1 MFSFA
6 KYFNK
11 IKLNMKKLFTVAA
24 ISIFAISTYAQDDK
38 VGGYKPCEGSV
49 TTEVGLTGGLN
60 TTSYNLDNGT
70 LGAAPMLRFRYFLK
84 EDLGLRLGFSAFR
97 NASESTP
104 TSTLVTSPT
113 PTAPTPNPTSTTTF
127 NRQSSFDVNIGVEKH
142 FAGSDRL
149 STYAGAD
156 LVFGTSG
163 NNFEITGSPSGDN
176 TKIKNAN
183 GQIVFPAAPGDA
195 PGIPIN
201 STPTLFAET
210 YFGLRLVTG
219 ADYYIAKK
227 LYLGVEVGLA
237 FLSVNQKD
245 SVTSTQ
251 KTNAGI
257 VSTSEL
263 TRTPDSSGFQFSPRL
278 TGGVRLGYQF

>member
-1 MFSFA
+1 
-6 KYFNK
+6 
-11 IKLNMKKLFTVAA
+11 MKKLFTVAA

-70 LGAAPMLRFRYFLK
+70 LGATPMLRFRYFLK

-97 NASESTP
+97 NASEGTP
-104 TSTLVTSPT
+104 TTTVV
-113 PTAPTPNPTSTTTF
+113 TAPTPTPPPANPNTTTTF
-127 NRQSSFDVNIGVEKH
+127 DRQSSFDMNIGVEKH

-163 NNFEITGSPSGDN
+163 NNNESTNNPSGN
-176 TKIKNAN
+176 YVKQKNSNAGN
-183 GQIVFPAAPGDA
+183 L
-195 PGIPIN
+195 
-201 STPTLFAET
+201 SAET
-210 YFGLRLVTG
+210 YFGLRVVTG

-237 FLSVNQKD
+237 FLSVSQKE
-245 SVTSTQ
+245 SVISTQTTVANVVNTST
-251 KTNAGI
+251 TTI
-257 VSTSEL
+257 
-263 TRTPDSSGFQFSPRL
+263 TPDNSGFQFSPRL